1 MLLLPYIILIP
12 AFFFNVLPVM
22 RTGSISM
29 AKPD

>member
-12 AFFFNVLPVM
+12 AFFFNVLPAMLTSSV
-22 RTGSISM
+22 SM